1 MSTRRALTQDVEA
14 IARLIGHY
22 AGEGLLLARSRE
34 EIRAGIDRF
43 LVALEGRKIAG
54 CVALESY
61 GRELAEIRSVAVEPT
76 ARGRGLGEELLRAAM
91 AEARRRGY
99 ARVFAMTR
107 AQEFFLRHGFQAV
120 ERQELPEKNERD
132 CVRCPHAAH
141 CRLVAVSATIGGRAE
156 DLREAIAEAAAAPVL
171 S

>member
-1 MSTRRALTQDVEA
+1 MSTRRARPEDVEA

-22 AGEGLLLARSRE
+22 AGEGLLLARSKE

-43 LVALEGRKIAG
+43 LVALDGSKIAG

-61 GRELAEIRSVAVEPT
+61 GPRLAEIRSIAVDRS
-76 ARGRGLGEELLRAAM
+76 AQGRGLGAQLLRAAM
-91 AEARRRGY
+91 AEGRRLGY

-107 AQEFFLRHGFQAV
+107 ARGFFLRYRFQPV
-120 ERQELPEKNERD
+120 EREAIPEKIERD
-132 CVRCPHAAH
+132 CSRCPRAAS
-141 CRLVAVSATIGGRAE
+141 CRLMAVTATVVPSGESLPVPVEEVAS
-156 DLREAIAEAAAAPVL
+156 PVA